1 MIEKYNPKDIEGR
14 WYKQWEEAGYFSPS
28 EDGKKSDET
37 YCIMLPP
44 PNVTGSL
51 HMGHAFQD
59 TIMDTLVRYNRM
71 QGKKTLWQCGTDHAG
86 IATQMVVER
95 QLLSDGIKRTDLGRE
110 KFLDKVWQWKEKS
123 AGHIQSQI
131 RRLGASV
138 DWKTER
144 FTMDEGLSKAVQ
156 KQFIELYEEGLI
168 YRGKR
173 LVNWDPVLQTAL
185 SNLEVESAEEDGFLW
200 HLKYP
205 RTDGK
210 GFVIVATTRP
220 ETMLGDS
227 AIAVNPNDERY
238 TDLVGKTV
246 DLPLTGRKI
255 KVISDDYVDLEFGTG
270 CVKITPAHDF
280 NDAEMG
286 KRHDLDIINVLTD
299 DAKINDDMPKA
310 YRGMDRIDARKQIVA
325 DFEELGLLEKIE
337 PHKVMVPRGDRSHSI
352 VEPYRT
358 DQWYVKV
365 DTMAKK
371 ALDVVKD
378 GEIKFVP
385 ENWDKTYYQWME
397 NIEDWCIS
405 RQLWW
410 GHRVPAW
417 YDEDGKIYVAES
429 EEKVREKYNLAAD
442 FKLTQDEDVFDTWF
456 SSNLW
461 PFSTLGWPEQTD
473 RLREFYPTQVLVTG
487 FDIIF
492 FWVARMI
499 MAGCKFMDQI
509 PFETVYIHGLINDS
523 QGQKMSKS
531 KGNVLDPIDI
541 IDGIELEE
549 LVTKRTS
556 NLMQPEK
563 APEIEVN
570 TRKEFPDG
578 IKSNGCDA
586 LRFTFAALAT
596 NGRHLRFDMKRL
608 ESYRN
613 FCNKIFNASRFVFM
627 NTEDFKLDAQKWKP
641 NSTAELWILSQ
652 LQNSITDY
660 RKHLDNFR
668 LDLASQCIYDFIWNN
683 YCDWFV
689 ELAKPLLKQDEDTK
703 YNVQHTLLY
712 VLDEALRLL
721 HPIMPFITEEIWQEL
736 KVKLELPSDSI
747 MIAQFP
753 EYSADLVDEK
763 SFKDMQ
769 WLQAAVLGIR
779 QIRGEMNI
787 SPRKPLSIIL
797 ENTSVNDLSVLAN
810 NEALLKTMAQLEVIS
825 VLKEDE
831 QAPESA
837 VTLIGEM
844 KVNIPLAGLIDV
856 DAEIAR
862 INKLIDTANKEI
874 ARSAGKLK
882 NERFVSSAPEA
893 VVNKEK
899 GNLAANEHKL
909 EELKGQL
916 LKLENM

>member
-1 MIEKYNPKDIEGR
+1 MIEKYNPKDIESR
-14 WYKQWEEAGYFSPS
+14 WYKQWEDAGYFSPRN
-28 EDGKKSDET
+28 DGAKSDET
-37 YCIMLPP
+37 FCIMLPP

-59 TIMDTLVRYNRM
+59 TIMDVLIRYNRM

-95 QLLSDGIKRTDLGRE
+95 QLLADGIKRTDLGRE

-138 DWKTER
+138 DWETER

-156 KQFIELYEEGLI
+156 KQFIDLYEQGLI

-185 SNLEVESAEEDGFLW
+185 SDLEVESVEEDGFLW

-210 GFVIVATTRP
+210 GYVIVATTRP
-220 ETMLGDS
+220 ETMLGDT
-227 AIAVNPNDERY
+227 AIAVNPEDERY

-255 KVISDDYVDLEFGTG
+255 PVIADDYVDMEFGTG

-286 KRHDLDIINVLTD
+286 KRHDLDIINILTD
-299 DAKINDDMPKA
+299 DAKINDDMPQK
-310 YRGMDRIDARKQIVA
+310 YRGMDRFDARKQIVK

-337 PHKVMVPRGDRSHSI
+337 PHKLMVPRGDRSHTV

-461 PFSTLGWPEQTD
+461 PFSTLGWPEETN
-473 RLREFYPTQVLVTG
+473 RLQEFYPTQVLVTG

-499 MAGCKFMDQI
+499 MAGCKFMGQI

-556 NLMQPEK
+556 GLMQPKMAAKIEK
-563 APEIEVN
+563 A

-578 IKSNGCDA
+578 INANGCDA

-627 NTEDFKLDAQKWKP
+627 NTEDFKLDAQKWTP

-652 LQNSITDY
+652 LQNSIADY

-736 KVKLELPSDSI
+736 KAKLELPSDSI

-753 EYSADLVDEK
+753 EYNADLVDEK

-769 WLQAAVLGIR
+769 WLQATVLGIR

-797 ENTSVNDLSVLAN
+797 ENTSSNDLSVLAS
-810 NEALLKTMAQLEVIS
+810 NEQLLKTMAQLENIT
-825 VLKEDE
+825 VLKEGE

-837 VTLIGEM
+837 VALVGEM

-862 INKLIDTANKEI
+862 INKLIETANKEI

-899 GNLAANEHKL
+899 DNLAANEHKL

-916 LKLENM
+916 VKLENM

>member
-1 MIEKYNPKDIEGR
+1 MIEKYNPKDIESR
-14 WYKQWEEAGYFSPS
+14 WYKQWEEAGYFSPN
-28 EDGKKSDET
+28 DKGTKADET
-37 YCIMLPP
+37 FCIMLPP

-59 TIMDTLVRYNRM
+59 TIMDVLIRYNRM

-95 QLLSDGIKRTDLGRE
+95 QLLANGIKRTDLGRE
-110 KFLDKVWQWKEKS
+110 KFLEKVWEWKEKS

-156 KQFIELYEEGLI
+156 KQFIDLYEEGLI

-185 SNLEVESAEEDGFLW
+185 SDLEVESVEEDGFLW

-210 GFVIVATTRP
+210 GHVIVATTRP
-220 ETMLGDS
+220 ETMLGDT
-227 AIAVNPNDERY
+227 AIAVHPDDERY
-238 TDLVGKTV
+238 KDLVGNTIE
-246 DLPLTGRKI
+246 LPLTGRQI
-255 KVISDDYVDLEFGTG
+255 PVIADDYVDMEFGTG

-286 KRHDLDIINVLTD
+286 KHHGLDIINVLTD
-299 DAKINDDMPKA
+299 DAKINDDMPEK
-310 YRGMDRIDARKQIVA
+310 YIGMDRFEARKQIVK

-337 PHKVMVPRGDRSHSI
+337 PHKLMVPRGDRSHTI

-365 DTMAKK
+365 DSMAKK

-378 GEIKFVP
+378 GEVKFVP

-417 YDEDGKIYVAES
+417 YDENGKIYVAEN
-429 EEKVREKYNLAAD
+429 EQKVREKYKLAAD

-461 PFSTLGWPEQTD
+461 PFSTLGWPENTQ
-473 RLREFYPTQVLVTG
+473 RLQEFYPTQVLVTG

-499 MAGCKFMDQI
+499 MAGCKFMGQI

-541 IDGIELEE
+541 IDGIELED
-549 LVTKRTS
+549 LVNKRTS
-556 NLMQPEK
+556 GLMQPKMAAKIEK
-563 APEIEVN
+563 A
-570 TRKEFPDG
+570 THKEFPDG
-578 IKSNGCDA
+578 INPNGCDA

-627 NTEDFKLDAQKWKP
+627 NTEDFKLDSQKWKP
-641 NSTAELWILSQ
+641 YSTAELWILSQ
-652 LQNSITDY
+652 LQNSIADY

-689 ELAKPLLKQDEDTK
+689 ELAKPLLKQDEGTK

-736 KVKLELPSDSI
+736 KVKLELESESI

-753 EYSADLVDEK
+753 EYNADLVDEK
-763 SFKDMQ
+763 SFKDML
-769 WLQAAVLGIR
+769 WLQAVVLGIR

-797 ENTSVNDLSVLAN
+797 ENTSENDLGILAS
-810 NEALLKTMAQLEVIS
+810 NEALLKTMAQLENIT
-825 VLKEDE
+825 VLQEGK

-837 VTLIGEM
+837 VALIGEM

-862 INKLIDTANKEI
+862 INKLIETANKEI

-893 VVNKEK
+893 VVNKER
-899 GNLAANEHKL
+899 NTLAANQHKL

-916 LKLENM
+916 EKLENI

>member
-1 MIEKYNPKDIEGR
+1 MIEKYDPKQIEGR
-14 WYKQWEEAGYFSPS
+14 WYQQWEEAGYFSPS
-28 EDGKKSDET
+28 EQGAKSDET
-37 YCIMLPP
+37 FCIMLPP

-59 TIMDTLVRYNRM
+59 TIMDALIRYNRM

-95 QLLSDGIKRTDLGRE
+95 QLLAEGIKRTDMGRK

-138 DWKTER
+138 DWQTER
-144 FTMDEGLSKAVQ
+144 FTMDEGLSQAVQ
-156 KQFIELYEEGLI
+156 KQFIDLYDEGLI

-185 SNLEVESAEEDGFLW
+185 SELEVESAEEDGFLW

-205 RTDGK
+205 RSDGK
-210 GFVIVATTRP
+210 GFVTVATTRP

-227 AIAVNPNDERY
+227 AIAVNPEDERY
-238 TDLVGKTV
+238 SDLVGKTIE
-246 DLPLTGRKI
+246 LPLTGRKI
-255 KVISDDYVDLEFGTG
+255 PVIADDYVDMEFGTG

-286 KRHDLDIINVLTD
+286 KRHDLEIINILTD
-299 DAKINDDMPKA
+299 DAKINDDMPEK
-310 YRGMDRIDARKQIVA
+310 YRGMDRFDARKQIIA
-325 DFEELGLLEKIE
+325 DFEALNLLEKIE
-337 PHKVMVPRGDRSHSI
+337 PHKLKVPRGDRTKTI

-365 DTMAKK
+365 KSMAKT
-371 ALDVVKD
+371 ANDVVKQ
-378 GEIKFVP
+378 GKIKFIP
-385 ENWDKTYYQWME
+385 ENWDKTYYHWME

-417 YDEDGKIYVAES
+417 YDEDGEIYVAEN
-429 EEKVREKYNLAAD
+429 EEAVRQKYNLSSNI
-442 FKLTQDEDVFDTWF
+442 KLTQDEDVFDTWF

-461 PFSTLGWPEQTD
+461 PFSTLGWPDNTQ
-473 RLREFYPTQVLVTG
+473 RLHEFYPTQVLVTG

-499 MAGCKFMDQI
+499 MAGCKFMGEI
-509 PFETVYIHGLINDS
+509 PFQNVYIHGLITDG
-523 QGQKMSKS
+523 QGKKMSKS
-531 KGNVLDPIDI
+531 VGNVIDPIDI
-541 IDGIELEE
+541 IDGIELEP
-549 LVTKRTS
+549 LVIKRTS
-556 NLMQPEK
+556 NLMQPDK
-563 APEIEVN
+563 APQIEAN

-578 IKSNGCDA
+578 IKAHGCDA
-586 LRFTFAALAT
+586 LRFTFAAMAT
-596 NGRHLRFDMKRL
+596 NGRHLRFEMSRL

-613 FCNKIFNASRFVFM
+613 FANKIFNASRFVLM
-627 NTEDFKLDAQKWKP
+627 NTQSFKLNSHSWKP
-641 NSTAELWILSQ
+641 NSTAELWILTR
-652 LQNSITDY
+652 LQYRTAEY

-668 LDLASQCIYDFIWNN
+668 LDLAAQCIYDFIWNE

-689 ELAKPLLKQDEDTK
+689 ELAKPLLKQDVSTV
-703 YNVQHTLLY
+703 YNVQHTLLH
-712 VLDEALRLL
+712 VLDFSLRLL

-736 KVKLELPSDSI
+736 KIKLELPQESI
-747 MIAQFP
+747 MIAPFP
-753 EYSADLVDEK
+753 ELDSRLVNDQANEE
-763 SFKDMQ
+763 MQ

-787 SPRKPLSIIL
+787 PPRKPLSILLEHTSSKDLNVL
-797 ENTSVNDLSVLAN
+797 ENNS
-810 NEALLKTMAQLEVIS
+810 ELLKTIAQLDSIA
-825 VLKEDE
+825 VLSQSES
-831 QAPESA
+831 APESA
-837 VTLIGEM
+837 VALLGEM
-844 KVNIPLAGLIDV
+844 KIHIPLAGLIDV

-862 INKLIDTANKEI
+862 IAKLIETTNKEI

-882 NERFVSSAPEA
+882 NDRFVSSAPEA
-893 VVNKEK
+893 VVTKEK
-899 GNLAANEHKL
+899 TKLANNQHQLKELNEQLEKL
-909 EELKGQL
+909 NK
-916 LKLENM
+916 M

>member
-1 MIEKYNPKDIEGR
+1 MIEKYNPKQIESR
-14 WYKQWEEAGYFSPS
+14 WYKIWEEAGYFSPS
-28 EDGKKSDET
+28 DKGAKSDET

-59 TIMDTLVRYNRM
+59 TIMDTLIRYNRM

-95 QLLSDGIKRTDLGRE
+95 QLLEQGIKRTDLGRE
-110 KFLDKVWQWKEKS
+110 KFLDKVWEWKEKS

-156 KQFIELYEEGLI
+156 KQFIQLYDEGLI

-185 SNLEVESAEEDGFLW
+185 SDLEVESVEEDGFLW

-205 RTDGK
+205 RSDGK
-210 GFVIVATTRP
+210 GYVIVATTRP
-220 ETMLGDS
+220 ETMLGDT
-227 AIAVNPNDERY
+227 AIAVNPKDERY

-255 KVISDDYVDLEFGTG
+255 IVIADDYVDMEFGTG

-280 NDAEMG
+280 NDADMG

-299 DAKINDDMPKA
+299 DAKINEDMPEA
-310 YRGMDRIDARKQIVA
+310 YRGMDRFDARKQIVK
-325 DFEELGLLEKIE
+325 DFEELSLLEKIE
-337 PHKVMVPRGDRSHSI
+337 PHKLMVPRGDRSHTI

-365 DTMAKK
+365 DSMAKK
-371 ALDVVKD
+371 ALVVVKD
-378 GEIKFVP
+378 GEVKFVP

-417 YDEDGKIYVAES
+417 YDEDGKIYVAET
-429 EEKVREKYNLAAD
+429 EQKVREKYNLATD

-461 PFSTLGWPEQTD
+461 PFSTLGWPEETN
-473 RLREFYPTQVLVTG
+473 RLKEFYPTQVLVTG

-541 IDGIELEE
+541 IDGIELED

-556 NLMQPEK
+556 GLMQPKMAAKIEK
-563 APEIEVN
+563 A

-578 IKSNGCDA
+578 INPNGCDA

-652 LQNSITDY
+652 LQNSIADY

-689 ELAKPLLKQDEDTK
+689 ELAKPLLKQDDDTK

-736 KVKLELPSDSI
+736 KVKLVLPSESI

-753 EYSADLVDEK
+753 EYNADLVNEK

-797 ENTSVNDLSVLAN
+797 ENTSANDLSVLKS
-810 NEALLKTMAQLEVIS
+810 NEQLLKTMAQLEDIA
-825 VLKEDE
+825 VLHDGE

-837 VTLIGEM
+837 VALIGEM

-862 INKLIDTANKEI
+862 INKLIETANKEI

>member
-1 MIEKYNPKDIEGR
+1 MIEKYNPKDIESR

-28 EDGKKSDET
+28 DNGAKSDET
-37 YCIMLPP
+37 FCIMLPP

-59 TIMDTLVRYNRM
+59 TIMDVLIRYNRM

-95 QLLSDGIKRTDLGRE
+95 QLLADGIKRTELGRE

-138 DWKTER
+138 DWETER

-156 KQFIELYEEGLI
+156 KQFIDLYDEGLI

-210 GFVIVATTRP
+210 GYVIVATTRP

-227 AIAVNPNDERY
+227 AIAVNPNDVRY

-255 KVISDDYVDLEFGTG
+255 KVIADDYVDLEFGTG

-280 NDAEMG
+280 NDAEIG
-286 KRHDLDIINVLTD
+286 KRHDLEIINVLTD
-299 DAKINDDMPKA
+299 DAKINDDMPEA
-310 YRGMDRIDARKQIVA
+310 YRGMDRFDARKQIVA

-371 ALDVVKD
+371 ALDVVKE

-417 YDEDGKIYVAES
+417 YDEEGKIYVAET
-429 EEKVREKYNLAAD
+429 EEKVREKYNLAND

-461 PFSTLGWPEQTD
+461 PFSTLGWPEETD
-473 RLREFYPTQVLVTG
+473 RLKEFYPTQVLVTG

-549 LVTKRTS
+549 LITKRTS
-556 NLMQPEK
+556 GLMQPKMAAKVEK
-563 APEIEVN
+563 A

-578 IKSNGCDA
+578 INPNGCDA

-596 NGRHLRFDMKRL
+596 NGRHLRFDMNRL

-627 NTEDFKLDAQKWKP
+627 NTEDFKLDTQKWKP

-652 LQNSITDY
+652 LQNSIADY

-689 ELAKPLLKQDEDTK
+689 ELAKPLLKQDENTK

-736 KVKLELPSDSI
+736 KIKLELPSDSI

-753 EYSADLVDEK
+753 EFNAKLVDGK

-769 WLQAAVLGIR
+769 WLQAAVLGVR

-797 ENTSVNDLSVLAN
+797 ENTSANDLSVLAN
-810 NEALLKTMAQLEVIS
+810 NEALLKTMAQLENIS

-837 VTLIGEM
+837 VALIGEM

-862 INKLIDTANKEI
+862 INKLIETANKEI

-899 GNLAANEHKL
+899 DTLAANEHKL

-916 LKLENM
+916 VKLENM

>member
-1 MIEKYNPKDIEGR
+1 MIEKYDPKQIESR
-14 WYKQWEEAGYFSPS
+14 WYNKWEQAGYFAPS
-28 EDGKKSDET
+28 DKGAKSDQT
-37 YCIMLPP
+37 FCIMLPP

-95 QLLSDGIKRTDLGRE
+95 QLLDEGIKRTDLGRK
-110 KFLDKVWQWKEKS
+110 KFLDKVWEWKEKS
-123 AGHIQSQI
+123 SGTIQQQI

-138 DWKTER
+138 DWQTER
-144 FTMDEGLSKAVQ
+144 FTMDEGLSKAVS
-156 KQFIELYEEGLI
+156 KEFIDLYNQGLI

-185 SNLEVESAEEDGFLW
+185 SDLEVESKEEDGFMW
-200 HLKYP
+200 HLRYP
-205 RTDGK
+205 LKEGDGH
-210 GFVIVATTRP
+210 VIVATTRP
-220 ETMLGDS
+220 ETMLGDT
-227 AIAVNPNDERY
+227 AVAVHPDDERY
-238 TDLVGKTV
+238 QHLIGKEIE
-246 DLPLTGRKI
+246 LPLTGRS
-255 KVISDDYVDLEFGTG
+255 ISIIADDYVDMELGTG

-280 NDAEMG
+280 NDADMG
-286 KRHDLDIINVLTD
+286 KRHNLDIVNVLTD
-299 DAKINDDMPKA
+299 EAKINDDMPEK
-310 YRGMDRIDARKQIVA
+310 YRGMDRFVARKQIVA
-325 DFEELGLLEKIE
+325 DFESLGLLEKVV
-337 PHKVMVPRGDRSHSI
+337 PHKLMVPRGDRSNTV

-365 DTMAKK
+365 ESIAKS
-371 ALDVVKD
+371 ALDVVKS

-417 YDEDGKIYVAES
+417 YDNAGNIYVAES
-429 EEKVREKYNLAAD
+429 ETAVRNQYQLEDDVA
-442 FKLTQDEDVFDTWF
+442 LTQDEDVFDTWF
-456 SSNLW
+456 SSALW
-461 PFSTLGWPEQTD
+461 PFSTLGWPEQTK
-473 RLREFYPTQVLVTG
+473 RLQEFYPTQVLVTG

-492 FWVARMI
+492 FWVARMV
-499 MAGCKFMDQI
+499 MMGMKFMQQI
-509 PFETVYIHGLINDS
+509 PFETIYIHGLINDS

-541 IDGIELEE
+541 IDGIDLES

-556 NLMQPEK
+556 NLMQPKMAAKIEK
-563 APEIEVN
+563 A

-578 IKSNGCDA
+578 INANGCDA

-613 FCNKIFNASRFVFM
+613 FANKIFNASKFVLM
-627 NTEDFKLDAQKWKP
+627 NTEDFTVNTKQWQP
-641 NSTAELWILSQ
+641 QSTAELWILSQ
-652 LQNSITDY
+652 LQNSTDSF

-668 LDLASQCIYDFIWNN
+668 LDMASQCIYDFIWNE
-683 YCDWFV
+683 YCDWFI
-689 ELAKPLLKQDEDTK
+689 ELAKPLLKEDETTV

-712 VLDEALRLL
+712 VLDTALRLL
-721 HPIMPFITEEIWQEL
+721 HPIMPFITEEIWQEI
-736 KVKLELPSDSI
+736 KTKLALPYDSI
-747 MIAQFP
+747 MVADFP
-753 EYSADLVDEK
+753 KFKQELINEK
-763 SFKDMQ
+763 AVTDMH
-769 WLQAAVLGIR
+769 WLQSAVLGIR

-797 ENTSVNDLSVLAN
+797 ENTSENDLSVLAN
-810 NEALLKTMAQLEVIS
+810 NEQLLKTMAQLEAIS
-825 VLKEDE
+825 VLKDGE

-837 VTLIGEM
+837 VALIGEM
-844 KVNIPLAGLIDV
+844 KINIPLAGLIDV
-856 DAEIAR
+856 AAEMAR
-862 INKLIDTANKEI
+862 INKLMQTANKEI

-882 NERFVSSAPEA
+882 NERFINSAPEA
-893 VVNKEK
+893 VVKKEK
-899 GNLAANEHKL
+899 DNLAANEHKL
-909 EELKGQL
+909 VELKGQL
-916 LKLENM
+916 TKLKSI

>member
-1 MIEKYNPKDIEGR
+1 MIEKYDPKQIEST
-14 WYKQWEEAGYFSPS
+14 WYKKWESAGYFTPS
-28 EDGKKSDET
+28 DKGKKADET
-37 YCIMLPP
+37 FCIMLPP

-95 QLLSDGIKRTDLGRE
+95 QLLADGIKRTDMGRE
-110 KFLDKVWQWKEKS
+110 KFLEKVWEWKAHS
-123 AGHIQSQI
+123 SGTIQNQI

-138 DWKTER
+138 DWETER
-144 FTMDEGLSKAVQ
+144 FTMDEGLSDAVQ
-156 KQFIELYEEGLI
+156 KQFIQLYDEGLI

-185 SNLEVESAEEDGFLW
+185 SELEVESVEEDGFMW
-200 HLKYP
+200 HLRYP
-205 RTDGK
+205 RKDGK
-210 GFVIVATTRP
+210 GHITVATTRP

-227 AIAVNPNDERY
+227 AIAVHPGDERY
-238 TDLVGKTV
+238 QDLIGQEIE
-246 DLPLTGRKI
+246 LPLTGRFI
-255 KVISDDYVDLEFGTG
+255 KVIADDYVDMELGTG

-286 KRHDLDIINVLTD
+286 KRHDLDIINILSD
-299 DAKINDDMPKA
+299 DASINDDMPEN
-310 YRGMDRIDARKQIVA
+310 YRGMDRFDARKQIVA
-325 DFEELGLLEKIE
+325 DFEALGLLEKVV
-337 PHKVMVPRGDRSHSI
+337 PHKLMVPRGDRSHSI

-365 DTMAKK
+365 DNMAKK

-378 GEIKFVP
+378 GEVKFVP

-417 YDEDGKIYVAES
+417 YDEDGKIYVAED
-429 EEKVREKYNLAAD
+429 EAAVRVKYKLNDD

-461 PFSTLGWPEQTD
+461 PFSTLGWPENTQ
-473 RLREFYPTQVLVTG
+473 RLQEFYPTQVLVTG

-499 MAGCKFMDQI
+499 MAGCKFMGKI

-531 KGNVLDPIDI
+531 KGNVLDPLDI
-541 IDGIELEE
+541 IDGIGLED

-556 NLMQPEK
+556 GLMQPKMAEKIEK
-563 APEIEVN
+563 A

-578 IKSNGCDA
+578 ITAHGCDA
-586 LRFTFAALAT
+586 LRFTFASLAT

-613 FCNKIFNASRFVFM
+613 FANKIFNASRFVLM
-627 NTEDFKLDAQKWKP
+627 NTEDFTLDLDKWKP

-652 LQNSITDY
+652 LQNTITDY

-683 YCDWFV
+683 YCDWFL
-689 ELAKPLLKQDEDTK
+689 ELAKPLLKQDDETQ
-703 YNVQHTLLY
+703 YNVQHTLLF
-712 VLDEALRLL
+712 VLDNALRLL
-721 HPIMPFITEEIWQEL
+721 HPIMPFLTEEIWQEL
-736 KVKLELPSDSI
+736 KVKLELSSDSI
-747 MIAQFP
+747 MIAEFP
-753 EYSADLVDEK
+753 EFNANLVDEK

-769 WLQAAVLGIR
+769 WLQSAVLGVR

-787 SPRKPLSIIL
+787 PPRKTLSIIL
-797 ENTSVNDLSVLAN
+797 ENTSVNDLSVLAS
-810 NEALLKTMAQLEVIS
+810 NEKLLKTMAQLENIT
-825 VLKEDE
+825 VLKDGDLV
-831 QAPESA
+831 PESA
-837 VTLIGEM
+837 VALIGEM

-856 DAEIAR
+856 DAEIDR
-862 INKLIDTANKEI
+862 VNKLIETANKEI
-874 ARSAGKLK
+874 ARSSGKLK
-882 NERFVSSAPEA
+882 NDKFVNSAPEA
-893 VVNKEK
+893 VVNKERDT
-899 GNLAANEHKL
+899 LAANQHNLQELQGQLHKL
-909 EELKGQL
+909 K
-916 LKLENM
+916 NM